1 MDADTFSSYHPLVNF
16 AYFGVVVGVTILM
29 PHPVLLAVSFGAAM
43 CYSIWL
49 NGRKAVRFN
58 LLFVLPVMVPAALV
72 NPLFSHGG
80 VTILEYFPDGNPL
93 TLESIV
99 YGVVTAVMVGS
110 VIMWFSCY
118 HAVMTSDKFVYLFG
132 RVIPALSLV
141 FSMALRLVPR
151 YKTQIRR
158 ISAAQRGVG
167 VLGGGARGVGF
178 GSVSGRPRGDGLSD
192 GVDGDGSG
200 SAVRRGSRRRVG
212 LLRRV
217 RSGLSILSAMVSWA
231 LENAIDSADSMKSR
245 GYGLPGRTAYS
256 DYRWEFRDRLA
267 LATVAL
273 ASGIV
278 FAAVA
283 ARVVHIKYFAS
294 IVVNPAEPVAF
305 GCYAA
310 FAVLCLLPLLLD
322 LREEFQWRF
331 SLSKI

>member
-16 AYFGVVVGVTILM
+16 VYFGVVVGVTILV

-58 LLFVLPVMVPAALV
+58 LLFVLPMMVPAALV

-80 VTILEYFPDGNPL
+80 VTILGYFPDGNPL

-132 RVIPALSLV
+132 RLVPALSLV

-151 YKTQIRR
+151 YKAQIRR
-158 ISAAQRGVG
+158 ISAAQRG
-167 VLGGGARGVGF
+167 LREGA
-178 GSVSGRPRGDGLSD
+178 
-192 GVDGDGSG
+192 
-200 SAVRRGSRRRVG
+200 RRVG
-212 LLRRV
+212 LARRV
-217 RSGLSILSAMVSWA
+217 RSGLSILSVMVSWA

-256 DYRWEFRDRLA
+256 DYRWGLRDKLA
-267 LATVAL
+267 LAAVAL
-273 ASGIV
+273 ASGMV
-278 FAAVA
+278 LSAVA
-283 ARVVHIKYFAS
+283 ARVVHIKFFAS
-294 IVVNPAEPVAF
+294 MMMNPVGPVAS

-310 FAVLCLLPLLLD
+310 FAGLCLLPLLLD